1 MPYALVTGASSG
13 IGASITRRLIREGWT
28 VYGAARRVDRLETLQ
43 REGARV
49 LELDVTEDASM
60 AAAVERML
68 AECGRIDA
76 LVNNAGYGSYGA
88 IEDVPMEEARRQFEV
103 NVFGLA
109 RMAQLVLPTMRA
121 QRSGRIVNISSM
133 GGRIYTPMGGWYH
146 ATKHAVEA
154 LSDAMRLEVKP
165 FGVQVVVIQP
175 GAIAS
180 EWVDHARTTLER
192 TSGSGPYAAFARAM
206 ARMLVAA
213 YRPGRA
219 GSPEAVAKL
228 VSRALRARHPR
239 ARYAGPTDA
248 RALLIARKYLPDAVF
263 SALVERA
270 FRSGVE
276 DPGPDRD
283 R

>member
-13 IGASITRRLIREGWT
+13 IGASITRRLLRDGWT
-28 VYGAARRVDRLETLQ
+28 VYGAARRVDRLEVLQ
-43 REGARV
+43 REGARA

-60 AAAVERML
+60 VAAVERVL
-68 AECGRIDA
+68 AECGRLDA

-88 IEDVPMEEARRQFEV
+88 VEDVPIEEARRQFEV

-109 RMAQLVLPTMRA
+109 RMAQLVLPAMRR

-154 LSDAMRLEVKP
+154 LSDALRLEVKP

-175 GAIAS
+175 GAITS
-180 EWVDHARTTLER
+180 EWADHARTSLER
-192 TSGSGPYAAFARAM
+192 TSGSGPYAGFAGAM

-213 YRPGRA
+213 YQPGRA
-219 GSPEAVAKL
+219 ASPQAVAKL
-228 VSRALRARHPR
+228 VSRALRARRPK

-248 RALLIARKYLPDAVF
+248 RLFLMARKYLPDAVF
-263 SALVERA
+263 EALVERA
-270 FRSGVE
+270 FRRGVA
-276 DPGPDRD
+276 DPGPGRD

>member
-13 IGASITRRLIREGWT
+13 IGACITRRLLRDGWT
-28 VYGAARRVDRLETLQ
+28 VYGAARRVDRLQAMQ
-43 REGARV
+43 REGARA

-60 AAAVERML
+60 VAAVDRVL
-68 AECGRIDA
+68 AECGRLDA

-88 IEDVPMEEARRQFEV
+88 VEDVPMEEARRQFEV

-109 RMAQLVLPTMRA
+109 RMAQLVLPAMRR

-165 FGVQVVVIQP
+165 FGVQVVVVQP

-192 TSGSGPYAAFARAM
+192 TSGGGPYAGFARAM

-213 YRPGRA
+213 YQPGRA
-219 GSPEAVAKL
+219 ASPEAVAKL
-228 VSRALRARHPR
+228 VSRALRARRPR

-248 RALLIARKYLPDAVF
+248 RVFLMARKYLPDAVF
-263 SALVERA
+263 EALVEQA
-270 FRSGVE
+270 FRRGVE
-276 DPGPDRD
+276 DPAPDRD